1 MTTSQA
7 RKLSQPIRRDA
18 IEDDDAIYDTRPHSS
33 VRRYHTVS
41 TPAMESSP
49 SSKPSRPLPSKAAKA
64 DVQEL
69 LSSGVR
75 RRSLTAAPPRTPRTP
90 RTNGMASSAITTVK
104 TEELARLRRSPWVF
118 AIGGMIVMVMLFLA
132 IIGIGSW
139 WTNLQNNL
147 RYGYPRT
154 YQFDAVVGHND
165 SAAHPTHFI
174 LLNLH
179 GHIEVFEIPGGNT
192 AQTRVYSGPT
202 LYGPNSDKIPV
213 TGEVRDVNG
222 DGKPDLVL
230 HVQGQQI
237 ILLNNGK
244 TFQPASQ

>member
-7 RKLSQPIRRDA
+7 RKISQPIRRDA
-18 IEDDDAIYDTRPHSS
+18 VEDDDAIYDTRPHSS
-33 VRRYHTVS
+33 VRRYRTVS
-41 TPAMESSP
+41 TPAVETP
-49 SSKPSRPLPSKAAKA
+49 TSSKPSRPLPPKAAKT

-75 RRSLTAAPPRTPRTP
+75 RRSLTTAPP

-104 TEELARLRRSPWVF
+104 TEELARLRRSPWLF
-118 AIGGMIVMVMLFLA
+118 AIGGMFVMVMLLLA
-132 IIGIGSW
+132 VIGIGSW
-139 WTNLQNNL
+139 WTNLQNNIH
-147 RYGYPRT
+147 YGYPRT

-202 LYGPNSDKIPV
+202 LYGPNSDMIPV

-237 ILLNNGK
+237 ILLNAGK